1 MKSKKT
7 YNLVYTQK
15 TRVNKS
21 EMTVPLI
28 ESFPQMKY
36 EEMESEDNMSTGYNL
51 HYWGFL
57 IFQTS
62 KGYYLGCLPSLT
74 SLF

>member
-15 TRVNKS
+15 TRVNKN
-21 EMTVPLI
+21 EMTMPLI
-28 ESFPQMKY
+28 KSFPQMKY

-51 HYWGFL
+51 HYWVF
-57 IFQTS
+57 
-62 KGYYLGCLPSLT
+62 
-74 SLF
+74 